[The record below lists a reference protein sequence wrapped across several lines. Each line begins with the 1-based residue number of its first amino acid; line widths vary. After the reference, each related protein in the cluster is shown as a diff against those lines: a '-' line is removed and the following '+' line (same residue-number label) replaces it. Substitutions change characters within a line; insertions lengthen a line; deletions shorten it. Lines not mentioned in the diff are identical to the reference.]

1 MAGIVGV
8 SAVGMLL
15 DATGSWD
22 AALFLPSMALMV
34 TGSVCFTLLGRNEP
48 IDFDAQ
54 DNSPLGVERWL
65 EGPRVAAATAASAAV
80 HAIEQALPH
89 PPQAVVD
96 AAKRARRAAR
106 RAAVRVASAADAMVH
121 PEHGKAASTAGTP
134 VGSFLSAASGG
145 TSSSQPLPAYSMA
158 SMSSFSDM
166 VSTSLSGMQGR
177 GDGGQHGPLLVTH
190 WTAASV
196 MPDYDGF
203 DASSSLDDE
212 ITDAEE
218 EVARIMAEMKRK
230 SQEGQV

>member
-1 MAGIVGV
+1 
-8 SAVGMLL
+8 MLL

-22 AALFLPSMALMV
+22 AALFLPSIALMV
-34 TGSVCFTLLGRNEP
+34 AGSICFTLLGRNEP
-48 IDFDAQ
+48 IDFDTQ

-65 EGPRVAAATAASAAV
+65 EGPRAAAATAASVAV

-96 AAKRARRAAR
+96 AAKRTRRAAR
-106 RAAVRVASAADAMVH
+106 RAALRMASAADSLVH
-121 PEHGKAASTAGTP
+121 PEHSKAALTVSASL
-134 VGSFLSAASGG
+134 GSYPPAASGG
-145 TSSSQPLPAYSMA
+145 VSGISSSLPPQAYSMA
-158 SMSSFSDM
+158 STSSFSDM

-177 GDGGQHGPLLVTH
+177 GEGGQHGPLLVTH

-203 DASSSLDDE
+203 DSSSSLDEE

-218 EVARIMAEMKRK
+218 EVARIMAEMRQK
-230 SQEGQV
+230 QERQV